1 MINQRTIYIYGFI
14 LACLLAFGIYI
25 STTTNIHDDAYW
37 QSYFSPQNSFVF
49 KYPKDWEIT
58 DDGFYKTAY
67 MITIQKIGDSDNSN
81 DWIRINSPQFQ
92 EQYGRCIEAYN
103 QKICTYSSDED
114 VLEIF
119 EMVAAS
125 FRLEESK

>member
-1 MINQRTIYIYGFI
+1 LIYGLILAFI
-14 LACLLAFGIYI
+14 LVLVIFKF
-25 STTTNIHDDAYW
+25 STTNIHDDAYW
-37 QSYFSPQNSFVF
+37 QNYFNPSNSFAF

-67 MITIQKIGDSDNSN
+67 VITIQKIGDGENSN

-92 EQYGRCIEAYN
+92 KEYGRCIEVDN
-103 QKICTYSSDED
+103 QKICTYSSDAD

-119 EMVAAS
+119 EMIAAS
-125 FRLEESK
+125 FRLEEME

>member
-1 MINQRTIYIYGFI
+1 MTSQRHFHIYGLI
-14 LACLLAFGIYI
+14 LACILALVVFI
-25 STTTNIHDDAYW
+25 STTTNINDDAYW
-37 QSYFSPQNSFVF
+37 QNYFNPQNNFAF

-67 MITIQKIGDSDNSN
+67 VITMQKIGDDENSN

-92 EQYGRCIEAYN
+92 EEYGRCIEVYN
-103 QKICTYSSDED
+103 QKICTYSSDTD

-125 FRLEESK
+125 FKLEESE

>member
-1 MINQRTIYIYGFI
+1 MSRRPFYIYGLI
-14 LACLLAFGIYI
+14 LACLLAFII
-25 STTTNIHDDAYW
+25 FVFTTTNINDDAYW
-37 QSYFSPQNSFVF
+37 QSYFNAQNNFAF

-67 MITIQKIGDSDNSN
+67 VITLQKIGESENSN

-92 EQYGRCIEAYN
+92 EEYGKCIEVN
-103 QKICTYSSDED
+103 SQKICTYSSDAD

-119 EMVAAS
+119 DRLVAS
-125 FRLEESK
+125 FKLVGPE